1 MKLMILFL
9 FIGSNKNENSKQS
22 GIRELGIN
30 YEPALSLVEVPAL
43 SIVEVLGI
51 T

>member
-30 YEPALSLVEVPAL
+30 YEPALSLVEV
-43 SIVEVLGI
+43 LGI
-51 T
+51 TRIKKFN